1 MEIVLMDTDF
11 VYEYFSQN
19 AEAVNAIN
27 ENSDNHFI
35 IGFTTAAELV
45 KTAYN
50 KEKLDMLNATL
61 HKSKLEVLHIDEDI
75 SEKALELIQ
84 QYHLS
89 HAASIAD
96 MLLAATALKYNCQ
109 LATCNKKHF
118 QHIPELKLFP
128 HNVTPTPGGF
138 LGLFT

>member
-19 AEAVNAIN
+19 AEAVKAIN
-27 ENSDNHFI
+27 DNIDSVFI
-35 IGFTTAAELV
+35 IGFTTAAELI
-45 KTAYN
+45 KAAFN

-61 HKSKLEVLHIDEDI
+61 RKSKLEILHVDEEI
-75 SEKALELIQ
+75 SEKALKLIQ

-89 HAASIAD
+89 HAASVGD
-96 MLLAATALKYNCQ
+96 MLLAATALKYDCQ

-118 QHIPELKLFP
+118 QHIPQIKLFP
-128 HNVTPTPGGF
+128 HNETPNQGGF
-138 LGLFT
+138 LSLFT